1 MSGGDGGV
9 AILNRKIMEDLTV
22 EQRLDNKEP
31 DGYLKEKH
39 VDRGKSKTPK
49 LQTCL
54 DYLWNNKAC
63 ETGSEGVR
71 QGTVRKSKK

>member
-49 LQTCL
+49 L
-54 DYLWNNKAC
+54 
-63 ETGSEGVR
+63 
-71 QGTVRKSKK
+71 